1 MATKLAANEITAI
14 LERELQ
20 GYQADVDLAEVGTVV
35 SVGDGI
41 ARIHGLQK
49 CMAGEMLA
57 FPGDVYGLALNLEE
71 DEIGAVLM
79 GETRAVEEG
88 NEVRRTGRIMQVP
101 VGDALI
107 GRVVDALGRPIDG
120 KGPIAATEFYPIER
134 IAPGVVDRQPVK
146 EPLQTGIKAIDA
158 MIPNGRGQRELVI
171 GDRQTG

>member
-1 MATKLAANEITAI
+1 MGYRSAGLAKSRAPNGTRRSGRPAGRRADSERGTMATKLAANEITAI

-88 NEVRRTGRIMQVP
+88 NEV
-101 VGDALI
+101 
-107 GRVVDALGRPIDG
+107 
-120 KGPIAATEFYPIER
+120 
-134 IAPGVVDRQPVK
+134 
-146 EPLQTGIKAIDA
+146 
-158 MIPNGRGQRELVI
+158 
-171 GDRQTG
+171 